1 MIKVFLCFFVLFI
14 SVSPYVQ
21 AQNNV
26 FFFEEH
32 IDFEIDAVRF
42 SVNGIYSF
50 YNAGPQDKLQP
61 ITFPFASDMDKI
73 DSVRIINLNTG
84 GLIPFGR
91 QIKAVSF
98 MLIIPA
104 GDTVDVNIFYR
115 QKVSYINT
123 YILTSTQAWGEPL
136 KKAVYTLTNDADI
149 SIKSFSYLPDSS
161 RISNNKQLYFWEM
174 QDFMPTQDFEIR
186 LDSL

>member
-1 MIKVFLCFFVLFI
+1 MIKVLFCFFVLFI
-14 SVSPYVQ
+14 AVSPYVQ

-26 FFFEEH
+26 SFFEEH
-32 IDFEIDAVRF
+32 IDFEINAACF

-50 YNAGPQDKLQP
+50 YNSGPQDKLQP

-84 GLIPFGR
+84 GLIPFAK
-91 QIKAVSF
+91 QTKAVSF

-115 QKVSYINT
+115 QKTSDINT

-136 KKAVYTLTNDADI
+136 KNAVYTLSTDADI
-149 SIKSFSYLPDSS
+149 GIKSFSYLPDSS
-161 RISNNKQLYFWEM
+161 QISNKKQFYFWEM
-174 QDFMPTQDFEIR
+174 QDFMPKQDFEIR